1 MLCYTSFVAQSSAR
15 LRGSLRRLPLERQR
29 LLRQLRR
36 DDELAI
42 GTVSVVRRKCG
53 TSSCHCAEG
62 AGHPQTLFLFKG
74 DDGRRHCKLV
84 RRQDE
89 ERLLRAGRF
98 YREFRDALRQL
109 RAINER
115 EERVLVALMEL
126 RALRYE

>member
-1 MLCYTSFVAQSSAR
+1 MAQSSAR
-15 LRGSLRRLPLERQR
+15 LRGSLRQLHLERQR
-29 LLRQLRR
+29 LLRLLRR

-53 TSSCHCAEG
+53 TASCHCAEG